1 MINETGEF
9 LAKIKNWELD
19 SDIGE
24 GADSQCINAEIYK
37 QLQNYFGKFYLH
49 FDNIAHISEQLDYVM
64 QDFIRESSQIEQVA
78 VFLKKGVGQ
87 QTVDIEKS
95 VGLLEVFTEKI
106 NNIYKKSRD
115 IISLAYDMEKN
126 NRGIHSSMEQLV
138 ANQAKNDEAVQR
150 IFDLI
155 SGLIEKTKKIG
166 DITKLINRISSET
179 NLLGLNAKVEA
190 VRAGAVGKGFS
201 VVAEEIQRLSRESSD
216 ASGSIN
222 DTIKNVTE
230 EIGLLE
236 KAAQQSRAI
245 FAVQRDTVSEVSN
258 AYEQNSTFIKTYIK
272 EQSSFTA
279 DIEDMKQDEEV
290 LSNSIS
296 NIFSSVREISATAN
310 EISSLTYNQN
320 SSISLLGKLQDDL
333 QSDVDAVKKDSS
345 KLKVKKELVNKKKI
359 AVMFDT
365 DNSFWDPTVKETLK
379 TAAAYN
385 YEVAFYRP
393 QKGGMERVR
402 EMAAMLDEIIDNRF
416 DGLVMG
422 PVDHDLITQKL
433 QQMNGLGIKIVFIN
447 SKLDNVDYISLI
459 QTDGKAAGAAAAK
472 AVMGAMGSQGE
483 VIVNTWADMY
493 ISAIEDRKIGFIQ
506 EIKRNSKIDIHEA
519 PVNGKPYGDEK
530 ETFDKILKSYPN
542 ARFIFLTNCEWG
554 VAFAHYMKKYHPRIQ
569 VIIVDFTKEIQQ
581 AMNEGLIQYAIGQRA
596 YSWGSMAIDFLENS
610 FKAKTVKKY
619 VDTGTFEVN
628 LQNLNIYNSIV

>member
-1 MINETGEF
+1 MINETAEF

-19 SDIGE
+19 NEIGE
-24 GADSQCINAEIYK
+24 GADNQSINAVIYK
-37 QLQNYFGKFYLH
+37 QLQDYFARFYLH
-49 FDNIAHISEQLDYVM
+49 FDNIAHISEQLDNVM

-126 NRGIHSSMEQLV
+126 NQGVYESVSQLV

-166 DITKLINRISSET
+166 DVTKLINRISSET

-190 VRAGAVGKGFS
+190 VRAGMVGKGFS

-222 DTIKNVTE
+222 DTIKSVTE

-236 KAAQQSRAI
+236 RAAQQSQAI
-245 FAVQRDTVSEVSN
+245 FAVQRDTVNEVSN
-258 AYEQNSTFIKTYIK
+258 AYEKNSTFIKTYIN
-272 EQSSFTA
+272 EQLSFTA
-279 DIEDMKQDEEV
+279 DIEDMKEDEAI

-333 QSDVDAVKKDSS
+333 ESDVAAITKNSSQLKVVKKQA
-345 KLKVKKELVNKKKI
+345 KKKKI
-359 AVMFDT
+359 AIMFDT
-365 DNSFWDPTVKETLK
+365 DNSFWDPTIKEALK
-379 TAAAYN
+379 AAAVYN
-385 YEVAFYRP
+385 YDVEFFRP

-402 EMAAMLDEIIDNRF
+402 EMAGMLDEIMENKF
-416 DGLVMG
+416 DGLVIG
-422 PVDHDLITQKL
+422 PVDHDLIIQKL
-433 QQMNGLGIKIVFIN
+433 RQINEVGIKIIFIN

-472 AVMGAMGSQGE
+472 AVMGVMGIQGE

-493 ISAIEDRKIGFIQ
+493 ISAIEDRKTGFVQ

-519 PVNGKPYGDEK
+519 PVNGKPVGDEK
-530 ETFDKILKSYPN
+530 ETFDKILRNYPN

-554 VAFAHYMKKYHPRIQ
+554 VAFAKYMKKYHPRIQ

-610 FKAKTVKKY
+610 FKGKTVKKY

-628 LQNLNIYNSIV
+628 QQNINIYNSMV

>member
-19 SDIGE
+19 NEIGE
-24 GADSQCINAEIYK
+24 NADRQSVDAIIYK
-37 QLQNYFGKFYLH
+37 QLQDYFGKFYLH
-49 FDNIAHISEQLDYVM
+49 FDNITHISEQLDNVM

-95 VGLLEVFTEKI
+95 VGLLEVFTDKI
-106 NNIYKKSRD
+106 SNIYKRSRD
-115 IISLAYDMEKN
+115 LISLAYDMEKN
-126 NRGIHSSMEQLV
+126 NQGIHESMAQLV
-138 ANQAKNDEAVQR
+138 SNQVKNDEAVQR

-222 DTIKNVTE
+222 DTIKSVTE

-236 KAAQQSRAI
+236 RAAQQSQAI
-245 FAVQRDTVSEVSN
+245 FAVQRDTVNEVSD
-258 AYEQNSTFIKTYIK
+258 AYEKNSTFIKTYIN
-272 EQSSFTA
+272 EQSTFTT
-279 DIEDMKQDEEV
+279 DIEDMKEDEAV
-290 LSNSIS
+290 LSDSIS

-333 QSDVDAVKKDSS
+333 QSDVDAVKKSS
-345 KLKVKKELVNKKKI
+345 TQIKAQKMAAAKKKI
-359 AVMFDT
+359 AIMFDT
-365 DNSFWDPTVKETLK
+365 DNSFWDPTIKEANK
-379 TAAAYN
+379 AAAVYN
-385 YEVAFYRP
+385 YDIVFYKP

-402 EMAAMLDEIIDNRF
+402 EMADMLDEVIEQKF
-416 DGLVMG
+416 DGLVIG
-422 PVDHDLITQKL
+422 PVDHDLIAQKL
-433 QQMNGLGIKIVFIN
+433 RQLNELGIKIIFIN
-447 SKLDNVDYISLI
+447 SKLDHVDYISLI

-472 AVMGAMGSQGE
+472 AVIGAMGNQGE
-483 VIVNTWADMY
+483 VIVNTWADMF
-493 ISAIEDRKIGFIQ
+493 ISAIEDRKTGFVQ
-506 EIKRNSKIDIHEA
+506 EIRKNSKIEIHEA
-519 PVNGKPYGDEK
+519 PVNGKPFGDEK
-530 ETFDKILKSYPN
+530 ETFDKILKNYPN

-554 VAFAHYMKKYHPRIQ
+554 VSFALYVKKYHSKIQ

-610 FKAKTVKKY
+610 FKGKNVKKY

-628 LQNLNIYNSIV
+628 QQNLNIYNSIV